1 MSSLLDAIKNK
12 RQAIAA
18 KSGRERP
25 AKLTSAKNMV
35 RVLPRWDGDENG
47 VFFQDFGQHFIKDK
61 AGNIQAVYICT
72 ATTFGRPCDVCAQIA
87 EISATTTDEDMVKV
101 LSEAKSSSRMLV
113 NAIYMNGTHANAKT
127 EPVLLELPVTV
138 VNDILGIMETYLE
151 DHDLNLISLKDGYDV
166 VITKS
171 GTGRDTKY
179 TVTPSPKARE
189 IPAETLSKARD
200 LEAYAKQE
208 YDAGLQKAIASLKA
222 VTNGSLTGPSGAAY
236 GTPANRP
243 ALSAPTG
250 NAATL
255 AGTAPIDMDSLE
267 IDMAELDA
275 VANAAAPTTPAPT
288 PAPAAAPAV
297 ETVAA
302 PSAPA
307 ANLSSELDE
316 LDALMRE
323 AGVAA

>member
-25 AKLTSAKNMV
+25 AKLTSSKNLV
-35 RVLPRWDGDENG
+35 RILPRWDGDESG
-47 VFFQDFGQHFIKDK
+47 IFFQDFGQHFIKDQ

-72 ATTFGRPCDVCAQIA
+72 ATTFGKQCDVCAQIA
-87 EISATTTDEDMVKV
+87 EISATTTDESMVKI
-101 LSEAKSSSRMLV
+101 LSEARSSSRMLV

-166 VITKS
+166 VITKTGS
-171 GTGRDTKY
+171 GRETKY

-189 IPAETLSKARD
+189 VTGDVLSKARD

-208 YDAGLQKAIASLKA
+208 YDAGLQKALASLRA
-222 VTNGSLTGPSGAAY
+222 V
-236 GTPANRP
+236 
-243 ALSAPTG
+243 TG
-250 NAATL
+250 NAALPGPAMGTPQNRAAIAGPSNAAAANL
-255 AGTAPIDMDSLE
+255 AATPAIDMEALE
-267 IDMAELDA
+267 VDAAELDA
-275 VANAAAPTTPAPT
+275 LEASAAEPAPE
-288 PAPAAAPAV
+288 V
-297 ETVAA
+297 QTVAA
-302 PSAPA
+302 PETPA
-307 ANLSSELDE
+307 ANLDSELDE